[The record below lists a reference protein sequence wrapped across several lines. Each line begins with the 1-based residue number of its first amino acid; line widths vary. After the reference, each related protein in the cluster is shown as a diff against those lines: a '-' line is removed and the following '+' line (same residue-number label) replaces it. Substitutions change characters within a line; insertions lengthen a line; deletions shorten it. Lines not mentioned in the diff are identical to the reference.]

1 MVKER
6 EMSLNILPTSIFILL
21 CIVISIFLFYSAFK
35 IRKTERTALVVLCYI
50 SAFMGMFLAILRMLR
65 ENINLYE
72 TYYHRIF
79 LVFMLIVFMFF
90 LQLAYVNMTQQ
101 ENMET
106 KKVLKKCWIG
116 IGICLILL
124 GVLVLVALY
133 L

>member
-1 MVKER
+1 
-6 EMSLNILPTSIFILL
+6 MSLNILPTPIFILL

-35 IRKTERTALVVLCYI
+35 IRKTERTALIVLCCI
-50 SAFMGMFLAILRMLR
+50 SALMGMFLAILRMLR

-72 TYYHRIF
+72 TYYNRVF

-124 GVLVLVALY
+124 VVLVLVALY